1 MNFVTCVEGYFLS
14 VINVS
19 QVVYFVL
26 HIHDLDSLRV
36 KKTFIRKKMA
46 HTAVSAIQTS
56 SVTI

>member
-1 MNFVTCVEGYFLS
+1 MNFVTCVEGYLS

-26 HIHDLDSLRV
+26 HIHELDSLRA

-46 HTAVSAIQTS
+46 HTAVSAIQTT
-56 SVTI
+56 SVTM